1 VTKCQETNTNVGD
14 VDRVRSFALFRAYGC
29 AAKNIE
35 RRVYVADYNLN
46 REEEGI
52 QNASKYF
59 HGSQPRV
66 CVGCDSQHCVIT
78 GRYVLGGTHPTG

>member
-1 VTKCQETNTNVGD
+1 MPAPRTPWNEEE
-14 VDRVRSFALFRAYGC
+14 
-29 AAKNIE
+29 NIMYA
-35 RRVYVADYNLN
+35 YVADYHLN

-66 CVGCDSQHCVIT
+66 CVGCEGQQQPTPCTHA
-78 GRYVLGGTHPTG
+78 VLW